1 MIIALMGP
9 PGSGKG
15 TQGKLL
21 AEKLNLPHIS
31 IGDIFRELVEQGD
44 NESQL
49 LQFYMSRG
57 KLVPSELVN
66 NIVQK
71 FVSQKKYE
79 KGYIIDG
86 YPRNVAQAKYFNNLV
101 KQEVKILFFIIEEQ
115 TIIKRILGRFSC
127 VNCGQ
132 IYNKFFIKLKI
143 ENVCDVC
150 GSSQFIHR
158 KDDDES
164 TIKQR
169 IAEYQIETNPL
180 VDYYKNNQQLYSI
193 NANKNREDIELA
205 IDKLLKII

>member
-1 MIIALMGP
+1 MGP

-31 IGDIFRELVEQGD
+31 IGDIFRELVEQGY

-101 KQEVKILFFIIEEQ
+101 KQEVKILFFVIEEQ

-127 VNCGQ
+127 VSCGQ

-143 ENVCDVC
+143 ENICDVC
-150 GSSQFIHR
+150 GSNQFIHR
-158 KDDDES
+158 KDDDEI

>member
-1 MIIALMGP
+1 MGP